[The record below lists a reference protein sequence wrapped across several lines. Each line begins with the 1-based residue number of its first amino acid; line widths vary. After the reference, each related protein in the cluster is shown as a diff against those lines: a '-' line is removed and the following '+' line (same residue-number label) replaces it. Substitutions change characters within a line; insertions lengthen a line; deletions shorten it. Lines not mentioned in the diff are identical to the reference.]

1 METPDE
7 KVAQI
12 RALELKMATLLEERQ
27 EIQKKCDSEPDPK
40 KRALYWTKLAAIDNA
55 IHNFKNDIFKRKSD

>member
-7 KVAQI
+7 KAAQI

-27 EIQKKCDSEPDPK
+27 EIQKKCDSEPDP
-40 KRALYWTKLAAIDNA
+40 TIDNA

>member
-1 METPDE
+1 
-7 KVAQI
+7 
-12 RALELKMATLLEERQ
+12 MATLLEERQ